1 MIRPLNG
8 DVKSESKSVTLAPRY
23 DYDANMMMISDDCF
37 DDQGNA
43 DNDILSS
50 QLNYFSREETP
61 TSPSSPTAV
70 LPPRKRKYSA
80 DENDHHLQV
89 DYPHHPHHHHN
100 RQRKYSY
107 NAISSWETRA
117 GRGDE
122 QPLFESGG
130 GEGGP

>member
-1 MIRPLNG
+1 MMMMTMVMSL
-8 DVKSESKSVTLAPRY
+8 
-23 DYDANMMMISDDCF
+23 MMISDDCF